1 MWWLYFG
8 AVAERSRQVMSTC
21 EDPGR
26 LARDAY
32 TYLHVP
38 IVAGIIAVAV
48 GDDLLIAEPGRAL
61 HGVGLAMVL
70 GGPVLYLVGESLF
83 RLRVTGAANAERLAV
98 AAILVLLAP
107 LGSQISALA
116 LSATVAAL
124 LSALA
129 LWELRPDTYNLRHLQ
144 QQPEGTS

>member
-1 MWWLYFG
+1 M
-8 AVAERSRQVMSTC
+8 
-21 EDPGR
+21 
-26 LARDAY
+26 
-32 TYLHVP
+32 
-38 IVAGIIAVAV
+38 
-48 GDDLLIAEPGRAL
+48 
-61 HGVGLAMVL
+61 
-70 GGPVLYLVGESLF
+70 GESLF

-129 LWELRPDTYNLRHLQ
+129 LWELRTPAGHALGTRLGAPTDAPGGLMGDLRHLQ